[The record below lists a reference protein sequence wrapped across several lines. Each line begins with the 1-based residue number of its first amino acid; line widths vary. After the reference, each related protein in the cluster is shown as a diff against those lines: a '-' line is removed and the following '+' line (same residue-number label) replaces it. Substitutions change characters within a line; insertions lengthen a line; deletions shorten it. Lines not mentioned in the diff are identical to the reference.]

1 MARTD
6 LTPINAPGCYGVNP
20 AALTWTAADVAN
32 KNQVTLTGREIVLA
46 HNSGAVAHTITITSV
61 QDPYK
66 RTGDVSAHQ
75 VPAGGYRVFGPVALD
90 GWMQADGRLYLE
102 ADHAEILFAILRL
115 PESYK

>member
-1 MARTD
+1 MARTN
-6 LTPINAPGCYGVNP
+6 LTPIDAPGCYGADP
-20 AALTWTAADVAN
+20 AALAWAAADVAN

-46 HNSGAVAHTITITSV
+46 HNSGAVAHTITVTSA

-66 RTGDVSAHQ
+66 RTGDVTAQ
-75 VPAGGYRVFGPVALD
+75 IPAGEYRVFGPVALD
-90 GWMQADGRLYLE
+90 GWMQSDGRLYLE